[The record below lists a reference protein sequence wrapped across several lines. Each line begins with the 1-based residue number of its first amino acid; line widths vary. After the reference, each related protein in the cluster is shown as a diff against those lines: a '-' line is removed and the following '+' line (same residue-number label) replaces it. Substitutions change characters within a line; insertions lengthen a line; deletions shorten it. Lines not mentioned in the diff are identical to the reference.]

1 MLKYFVFINIIFL
14 SFINNLLAQQI
25 NNCNGIIEL
34 EHHVLQY
41 LKHQILQIFPKNL

>member
-25 NNCNGIIEL
+25 NNCEWDNRM